1 MKHIQFIRAYNVL
14 QKISNFDLPVRD
26 AYAIF
31 KLFKEVEPTYEFAVK
46 MERQLVEKYHG
57 EITESGAI
65 KFVHGDDEQ
74 SRMDG
79 TKNMNMFAAEIEELN
94 ETEIDESFT
103 PVTLKY
109 DAFGD
114 QKISPKELMA
124 IDGFII
130 FE

>member
-1 MKHIQFIRAYNVL
+1 
-14 QKISNFDLPVRD
+14 
-26 AYAIF
+26 
-31 KLFKEVEPTYEFAVK
+31 
-46 MERQLVEKYHG
+46 
-57 EITESGAI
+57 
-65 KFVHGDDEQ
+65 
-74 SRMDG
+74 
-79 TKNMNMFAAEIEELN
+79 MFAAEIEELN